1 MWPDCGSCEGLKLFL
16 LFSPNLTHS
25 AGCSSCSF
33 QGDGAAQRCRRGDR
47 EPQPSGQRQPRR
59 ERGERGQ
66 PGLQWPPAVQGGP
79 SGGQRQPGSSAKQ
92 TERHTTEATWRWG
105 VSTQTHAAWIQ
116 SLNIRVTFN
125 YRWTE
130 AADSDGKLCNSC
142 THYSNE
148 VDAQRGGSSYDY
160 VGLFC
165 THDTCCIGSILCC
178 SIMFFPVKWLGE
190 FFLMWTECIR
200 TEGVI
205 CCADCK
211 APSGK
216 LVLFDYIDKIE
227 LTMQRLP
234 KTIHGICHIWLLV

>member
-59 ERGERGQ
+59 ERGERGE

-125 YRWTE
+125 YSWTE
-130 AADSDGKLCNSC
+130 AADSDSKLCNSC
-142 THYSNE
+142 THYSDE
-148 VDAQRGGSSYDY
+148 VDAQRGGSS
-160 VGLFC
+160 
-165 THDTCCIGSILCC
+165 
-178 SIMFFPVKWLGE
+178 
-190 FFLMWTECIR
+190 
-200 TEGVI
+200 
-205 CCADCK
+205 
-211 APSGK
+211 
-216 LVLFDYIDKIE
+216 
-227 LTMQRLP
+227 LTMLVCSAHMTP
-234 KTIHGICHIWLLV
+234 VALDPSSVVLSCFSLLNDWGSFSLCEPSV